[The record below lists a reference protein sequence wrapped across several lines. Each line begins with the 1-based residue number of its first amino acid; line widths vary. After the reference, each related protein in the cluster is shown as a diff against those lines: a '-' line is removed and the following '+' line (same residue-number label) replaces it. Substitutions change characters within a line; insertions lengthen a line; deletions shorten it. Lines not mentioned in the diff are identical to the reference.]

1 MSDTPRFT
9 ESSGNVFADI
19 GLPDADVLLLKADL
33 VRQIS
38 SIIEHRH
45 LTQAQAGEILG
56 IDQPKVSLLL
66 RGHLD
71 RFSMERLYRF
81 LNALGRDV
89 QIVVTPKPRSRAKG
103 ETKVVSR
110 PRSRSSRKATG

>member
-1 MSDTPRFT
+1 MSDTPHFT
-9 ESSGNVFADI
+9 EGGGNVFADI
-19 GLPDADVLLLKADL
+19 GLPNAETLLLKAEL

-45 LTQAQAGEILG
+45 LTQARAGEILG

-89 QIVVTPKPRSRAKG
+89 QIVVTPAPRSRAKG
-103 ETKVVSR
+103 VTRVVSR
-110 PRSRSSRKATG
+110 ERFTSSG